1 MQTLQIP
8 PSDPVTSGRPQ
19 PDPAQ
24 GDLFSSQ
31 SWETAYRD
39 SETVPVLLVQLQDDL
54 SRARMREAFWISLI
68 VHLIIV
74 IALWNS
80 PTLSGYLMRLLPR
93 SAVALSPNMAMK
105 DKDTTFLALP
115 PDAQKITKV
124 PKTDKLSD
132 KNRIA
137 QSRHQHLDPN
147 ELKKILDASRAGA
160 PGSGTAPVPQPAPS
174 PSPAP
179 PQVAQNAAPPMQQQ
193 QQAQRSQ
200 ALPPETNQMAKLA
213 QPFPPK
219 GVFATGGTAGAA
231 IESAARAAAA
241 NRGGYGGG
249 GGDYGLGQGRQPT
262 DVVGN
267 MDVLSDTQGVDFGPY
282 LARVLHDVKLSWYNL
297 IPEVARPPIMKKGK
311 VSIEFAITKQGQ
323 VAGMRLVGPSGDV
336 SLDRAA
342 WGGITGSNPFPPLPS
357 EFNGQYLALR
367 FHFYYNPDKNDLE

>member
-1 MQTLQIP
+1 MQSLQIT
-8 PSDPVTSGRPQ
+8 PVEPETSGRPQ

-24 GDLFSSQ
+24 GDLFSSH

-39 SETVPVLLVQLQDDL
+39 EHVPVLLVQLQDDL
-54 SRARMREAFWISLI
+54 SRSRMREAFWISLI
-68 VHLIIV
+68 VHLVIV

-80 PTLSGYLMRLLPR
+80 PTLSAYVMRLFPR
-93 SAVALSPNMAMK
+93 SAIALSPNMAMK

-115 PDAQKITKV
+115 PDAEKITKV

-132 KNRIA
+132 KNRVA
-137 QSRHQHLDPN
+137 QSRHPQLDRN
-147 ELKKILDASRAGA
+147 ELRKILDASRAGA
-160 PGSGTAPVPQPAPS
+160 PGPGGTPAPKS
-174 PSPAP
+174 APSPAP
-179 PQVAQNAAPPMQQQ
+179 PQAAQNSGPTGPPQQSAGTPP
-193 QQAQRSQ
+193 AQ
-200 ALPPETNQMAKLA
+200 TNQMAKLT
-213 QPFPPK
+213 PPVSPK
-219 GVFATGGTAGAA
+219 NIFATGGTAGSAV
-231 IESAARAAAA
+231 ESAARAAAA

-282 LARVLHDVKLSWYNL
+282 LARVLHDVKMNWYNL

-323 VAGMRLVGPSGDV
+323 VAGMRLIGPSGDI

-342 WGGITGSNPFPPLPS
+342 WGGITGSNPFPPLPN

-367 FHFYYNPDKNDLE
+367 FHFYYNPDRNDME